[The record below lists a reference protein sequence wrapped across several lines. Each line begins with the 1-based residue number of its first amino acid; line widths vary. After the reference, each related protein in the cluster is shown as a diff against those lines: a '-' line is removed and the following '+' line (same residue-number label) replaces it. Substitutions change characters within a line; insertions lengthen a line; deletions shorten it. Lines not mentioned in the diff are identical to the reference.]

1 MKNEELVELI
11 EEMVDL
17 KIQQHTEAG
26 LKGAPEVLALLQQ
39 KRATDRRRLEQI
51 KGELTRLF
59 QG

>member
-1 MKNEELVELI
+1 MKTEALVELI

-26 LKGAPEVLALLQQ
+26 LKGSAEVMTLLQQ
-39 KRATDRRRLEQI
+39 KRATDRKRLEQI
-51 KGELTRLF
+51 KGELARLL